1 VAGTTDAGS
10 DGGRQLGWFARL
22 RHRNGT
28 GAPPHGE
35 PDGRQDEQ
43 PAQLTQEQF
52 DRRFSAQFH
61 KAWAQ
66 HLGQLRAERRQDDGT
81 AVLVPSIRPGQS
93 NFRRAEVPYGVD
105 LAAAWSWRFL
115 VIVAAGFV
123 IAKAV
128 GMLTLVVMPVVVA
141 LFLAALLQ
149 PVVVMLA
156 RVVSRGA
163 ATGLVVLG
171 LVALVAVMLTFATQ
185 QVVQGVTDLSDQVVN
200 GLDQIR
206 TWLTDGPVNAS
217 DAQIEDAIQQAQ
229 DAVTSSNAEIVKRLT
244 EVSTTVSHVVAGF
257 FIVLFSLYFFLA
269 DGRSIWAWVVRL
281 FPRVARARVDSSG
294 QVAWLSLTAFVRA
307 TVLVAF
313 TDALGVTIV
322 AAILGLPFVAA
333 IGVLVFIGAFIPL
346 VGATI
351 SGAVAVLVALV
362 AKGPITALLMLAGV
376 IAVQQLEAHVLQPFL
391 LGRMVRVHPLAVI
404 LAVASGVFLAGI
416 PGALVAV
423 PLAASINAV
432 AVYLASAPPEPEESG
447 GSEAVDAAEAAE
459 AAEGEGSEA
468 DAARSPAE
476 APEPPDQDDVGP
488 LGDKPERGGAAEQF
502 S

>member
-1 VAGTTDAGS
+1 VERGASTPSAGLDRVT
-10 DGGRQLGWFARL
+10 DGGGDGAAPRGWLGRL
-22 RHRNGT
+22 RHRDR
-28 GAPPHGE
+28 PE
-35 PDGRQDEQ
+35 GRPE
-43 PAQLTQEQF
+43 QLTEEQF
-52 DRRFSAQFH
+52 ERRFSAQFH
-61 KAWAQ
+61 KQWAQ
-66 HLGQLRAERRQDDGT
+66 HLAQLRAERRHDDGRPVGT
-81 AVLVPSIRPGQS
+81 LGISPGQS

-123 IAKAV
+123 IVRAL
-128 GMLTLVVMPVVVA
+128 GLLTLVVLPVVVA

-149 PVVVMLA
+149 PLVVALA

-163 ATGLVVLG
+163 ATGLVVVGLVG
-171 LVALVAVMLTFATQ
+171 LVALMLTFATQ
-185 QVVQGVTDLSDQVVN
+185 QVVQGVTDLSDQVVD

-206 TWLTDGPVNAS
+206 TWLTDGPINAS
-217 DAQIEDAIQQAQ
+217 DAQIQDAIQQAQ

-244 EVSTTVSHVVAGF
+244 EVSTTISHVVAGF

-281 FPRVARARVDSSG
+281 FPRAARARVDSSG

-313 TDALGVTIV
+313 TDAVGVVIV

-333 IGVLVFIGAFIPL
+333 IGVLIFIGAFIPL

-432 AVYLASAPPEPEESG
+432 VVYLASAPPEPVEEG
-447 GSEAVDAAEAAE
+447 GPEERDAGPPADDAVRAPLEE
-459 AAEGEGSEA
+459 
-468 DAARSPAE
+468 
-476 APEPPDQDDVGP
+476 PEPPDQDDVGP
-488 LGDKPERGGAAEQF
+488 LGDKPERGGAAEQY